1 MTKYQKPILRLSA
14 TEARDF
20 FLMKESY
27 FSINLPRYF
36 DLDVLLKQAVD
47 TFGTSELKEIRDRI
61 VKKEKG
67 KNLNY
72 FDFQDVNYTFQLNKT
87 KTTYRP
93 ITLIHPYLYVDLV
106 NFLTKDDNWTELLQR
121 FGELREKNLRLF
133 VTVFLLYLKRLKKI
147 KKKPH

>member
-1 MTKYQKPILRLSA
+1 
-14 TEARDF
+14 
-20 FLMKESY
+20 MKESY

-133 VTVFLLYLKRLKKI
+133 VTVFLLYLKRKKKI
-147 KKKPH
+147 KNKPH

>member
-106 NFLTKDDNWTELLQR
+106 NF
-121 FGELREKNLRLF
+121 
-133 VTVFLLYLKRLKKI
+133 
-147 KKKPH
+147 

>member
-133 VTVFLLYLKRLKKI
+133 VTVFLLYLKRMKKI

>member
-1 MTKYQKPILRLSA
+1 
-14 TEARDF
+14 
-20 FLMKESY
+20 MKESY

-106 NFLTKDDNWTELLQR
+106 NLE
-121 FGELREKNLRLF
+121 
-133 VTVFLLYLKRLKKI
+133 KKI
-147 KKKPH
+147 